1 MLKKR
6 CAVVDVFFKMHACVE
21 MYFPPPS
28 CMWLW
33 PPQTTGRCSCTP
45 GRTRLWFHCRWR
57 WNWLLCLAGRLF
69 CTSPSGPPSSWLCCM
84 IWRGTE
90 HTKGVFLHKKGWQFT
105 AAKAPLWFN
114 GSHPTLYPS
123 KKTEDVKHQGAW
135 GWWDTSETFMPSPP
149 KKKKKTQVNTS
160 ITEAANVT
168 PLNAG
173 NGQRKKNT
181 SKILTKRVK
190 VREAK
195 YLSSRGSFHSLHWDL
210 ARTWRRRKW
219 VTVYDKRQTFY
230 RCAENGG

>member
-1 MLKKR
+1 MFSLKCMRVLR
-6 CAVVDVFFKMHACVE
+6 CIS
-21 MYFPPPS
+21 PPPS

-84 IWRGTE
+84 IWHGTE
-90 HTKGVFLHKKGWQFT
+90 HTKGVFLHKKGWQFI

-123 KKTEDVKHQGAW
+123 KKDRGRK
-135 GWWDTSETFMPSPP
+135 TSRCLRMMRHEWNIHAKPP
-149 KKKKKTQVNTS
+149 GKKTKKTQVNTS
-160 ITEAANVT
+160 ITEAAIVT

-181 SKILTKRVK
+181 SKILTESKRVK
-190 VREAK
+190 VR
-195 YLSSRGSFHSLHWDL
+195 
-210 ARTWRRRKW
+210 
-219 VTVYDKRQTFY
+219 
-230 RCAENGG
+230 